1 MKRELLIYPF
11 FLECCQ
17 FAEDKFWKNIF
28 EDLAYGITPYGTY
41 IHKDF
46 LTCNFKDRE
55 FVYKIQEK
63 NSKDLYNDI
72 VSIFRTKL
80 SLVSRE
86 EIMRRKNELYNDDN
100 SNLTDDWLSI
110 KKKNIKEVMIERYVL
125 DMKETFGLSMKQAK
139 YLISIIF
146 LAFVF
151 KVFVTNDVS
160 IKEGK
165 IEGIKGLEYSQGKIR
180 LKKNI
185 YDIQVNIS
193 PEIIISKKLMSDEWD
208 RFVNALKK

>member
-1 MKRELLIYPF
+1 MKRELLIYPY

-17 FAEDKFWKNIF
+17 HTEDRFWKNIF

-41 IHKDF
+41 INKDF

-63 NSKDLYNDI
+63 DSKDLYNDI
-72 VSIFRTKL
+72 VSIFRSKL
-80 SLVSRE
+80 SLMSRE
-86 EIMRRKNELYNDDN
+86 EIMKRKNELYNDEN
-100 SNLTDDWLSI
+100 STLTDDWLSI

-125 DMKETFGLSMKQAK
+125 DIKETYGLSMKQAK

-151 KVFVTNDVS
+151 KVFGTNDVS
-160 IKEGK
+160 IKEGR
-165 IEGIKGLEYSQGKIR
+165 IESIKGLEYSEGKIHM
-180 LKKNI
+180 KKNI
-185 YDIQVNIS
+185 YDIQVNVS
-193 PEIIISKKLMSDEWD
+193 PEIVLSKKLMSDEWD
-208 RFVNALKK
+208 KFVNALKK